1 MEKFYLE
8 IDEDFFTVIDRI
20 KRSRDNRI
28 VLIVPGGFSALRS
41 IINLR
46 ILKEESI
53 SLDKDVAIITSD
65 SLIKKLAQQV
75 NLTVAD
81 RIREDARQNEWEN
94 KRQREFDSK
103 FKQGK
108 KIISDIVRGPK
119 PERSA
124 PTRKAEQKF
133 EETTY
138 ESIEDFSAGEE
149 LRDLGDKEEQFDE
162 LFVKKRK
169 EEKKYEKEKEPEIYF
184 PEKEKISFK
193 FFTFKRLILLLIA
206 LLLVGGGFFLYF
218 VLPRAEIS
226 IKTKKEPVNF
236 ETEITAD
243 KNAGAVNKENGIIPA
258 QAFQIEV
265 EDSRTF
271 PSTGEKDVSEKARG
285 TITIYNQY
293 SSSEQTLVKTTRLR
307 SESGKI
313 FRLTDTVIIPGATI
327 EEGKIVPNSR
337 DVYVEADEAGEAYNI
352 SSSKFTIPG
361 LEGTP
366 KYIGF
371 YGESKSAMTGGAKGK
386 MKVATQGDIDGATQI
401 VSLELTNKAKEEF
414 IKKIPAELKL
424 LESSQIL
431 EVVEST
437 SSLKADQPGKEF
449 TIMVKARAW
458 GMAFKE
464 EDVIAIVEESIGSK
478 ISADK
483 FLIPVTIKITY
494 GKSKIDIN
502 QSKAIFSC
510 QVEAEAGWNIDEN
523 KLKNDLAGKNEID
536 VRQYLSSLAEVDV
549 ARVVF
554 WPFWVKKIPSNK
566 DKIKIIIEGKQ

>member
-1 MEKFYLE
+1 MG
-8 IDEDFFTVIDRI
+8 IDEDFFSVIDRV

-28 VLIVPGGFSALRS
+28 ILIVPSGFSALRS

-53 SLDKDVAIITSD
+53 SLSKDVAIITSD

-81 RIREDARQNEWEN
+81 RIKEDVRQGEWEN
-94 KRQREFDSK
+94 KRQKEFDSK
-103 FKQGK
+103 FRSGK
-108 KIISDIVRGPK
+108 KIISDIVRSP
-119 PERSA
+119 
-124 PTRKAEQKF
+124 KAERMTPIRKV
-133 EETTY
+133 EPEIKETIY
-138 ESIEDFSAGEE
+138 EPTEDSSAGEE
-149 LRDLGDKEEQFDE
+149 FRDLGDKEEQFDE
-162 LFVKKRK
+162 LFVKKGK
-169 EEKKYEKEKEPEIYF
+169 ENKKYEKEKEQEIYF
-184 PEKEKISFK
+184 SEKEKPSFK
-193 FFTFKRLILLLIA
+193 FFTFKRLIFLFIVSS
-206 LLLVGGGFFLYF
+206 LVGGGFFLYF
-218 VLPRAEIS
+218 VLPKAEIS
-226 IKTKKEPVNF
+226 IETKKEPVNF

-243 KNAGAVNKENGIIPA
+243 KGVGSVDKENGIIPA

-285 TITIYNQY
+285 KIIIYNQY

-307 SESGKI
+307 SENGKI

-337 DVYVEADEAGEAYNI
+337 EVYVEADEPGEAYNI
-352 SSSKFTIPG
+352 GPAKFTIPG

-366 KYIGF
+366 KYTGF
-371 YGESKSAMTGGAKGK
+371 YGESTSAMTGGAKGK

-401 VSLELTNKAKEEF
+401 VSLELKNKAEEEF

-431 EVVEST
+431 EIIEST

-449 TIMVKARAW
+449 TIKVKARAW

-464 EDVIAIVEESIGSK
+464 EDVIAVVKESIDSK

-483 FLIPVTIKITY
+483 FLIPTTIKLNY
-494 GKSKIDIN
+494 GKSKIDTN
-502 QSKAIFSC
+502 QSKATFSC

-549 ARVVF
+549 AKVVF

-566 DKIKIIIEGKQ
+566 NKIKITIEGKQ

>member
-8 IDEDFFTVIDRI
+8 TDEDFFTVIDRI

-28 VLIVPGGFSALRS
+28 VLIVPSGFSALRS

-81 RIREDARQNEWEN
+81 RIKEDVRQNEWEN
-94 KRQREFDSK
+94 KRQKEFDSK
-103 FKQGK
+103 FKSGK
-108 KIISDIVRGPK
+108 KIISDIVRSPK
-119 PERSA
+119 PKITA
-124 PTRKAEQKF
+124 PIRKAEPEF

-138 ESIEDFSAGEE
+138 EPVEDSSAGEE

-169 EEKKYEKEKEPEIYF
+169 ESKKYEKEKEPEIYF
-184 PEKEKISFK
+184 PEKEKPSFK
-193 FFTFKRLILLLIA
+193 FFTFKRSIFLFIVLLLI
-206 LLLVGGGFFLYF
+206 GGGFFLYF
-218 VLPRAEIS
+218 VLPKAEIS
-226 IKTKKEPVNF
+226 IETKKEPVNF

-243 KNAGAVNKENGIIPA
+243 KDVGSVDKENGIIPA
-258 QAFQIEV
+258 QVFQIEV
-265 EDSRTF
+265 EDTRTF

-307 SESGKI
+307 SESGKV

-352 SSSKFTIPG
+352 GPAKFTIPG

-366 KYIGF
+366 KYTGF
-371 YGESKSAMTGGAKGK
+371 YGESTSAMTGGAKGK

-401 VSLELTNKAKEEF
+401 VSLELKNKAEEEF

-424 LESSQIL
+424 LESSQVL
-431 EVVEST
+431 EIVEST

-449 TIMVKARAW
+449 TIKVKAKAW

-464 EDVIAIVEESIGSK
+464 EDVVAIVRESIDSK

-483 FLIPVTIKITY
+483 FLIPTTIKLTY
-494 GKSKIDIN
+494 GKSKIDAD
-502 QSKAIFSC
+502 QSRAVFSC

-566 DKIKIIIEGKQ
+566 DKITIIIEGKQ

>member
-1 MEKFYLE
+1 ME
-8 IDEDFFTVIDRI
+8 IDEDFFSVIDRV

-28 VLIVPGGFSALRS
+28 ILIVPSGFSALRS

-53 SLDKDVAIITSD
+53 SLSKDVAIITSD

-81 RIREDARQNEWEN
+81 RIKEDVKQGEWEN
-94 KRQREFDSK
+94 KRQKEFDSK
-103 FKQGK
+103 FRSGK
-108 KIISDIVRGPK
+108 KIISDIVRSP
-119 PERSA
+119 
-124 PTRKAEQKF
+124 KAERMAPIRKV
-133 EETTY
+133 EPEAKETIY
-138 ESIEDFSAGEE
+138 EPIEDSSAGEE
-149 LRDLGDKEEQFDE
+149 FRDLGDKEEQFDE
-162 LFVKKRK
+162 LFVKKGK
-169 EEKKYEKEKEPEIYF
+169 ENKKYEEEKEKKQEIYF
-184 PEKEKISFK
+184 SEKEKPSLK
-193 FFTFKRLILLLIA
+193 FFTFKRLIFLFIVS
-206 LLLVGGGFFLYF
+206 LLVGGGFFLYF
-218 VLPRAEIS
+218 VLPKAEIS
-226 IKTKKEPVNF
+226 IETKKEPVNF

-243 KNAGAVNKENGIIPA
+243 KDVGSVDKENGIIPA

-285 TITIYNQY
+285 KITIYNQY

-337 DVYVEADEAGEAYNI
+337 EVYVEADEPGEAYNI
-352 SSSKFTIPG
+352 GPAKFTIPG

-366 KYIGF
+366 KYTGF
-371 YGESKSAMTGGAKGK
+371 YGESTSAMTGGAKGK

-401 VSLELTNKAKEEF
+401 VSLELKNKAEEEF
-414 IKKIPAELKL
+414 IKKIPKELKL
-424 LESSQIL
+424 LESSQAL
-431 EVVEST
+431 EIIESI
-437 SSLKADQPGKEF
+437 SSLKADQSGKEF
-449 TIMVKARAW
+449 TIKVKARAW

-464 EDVIAIVEESIGSK
+464 EDVIAVVRESIDSK

-483 FLIPVTIKITY
+483 FLIPATIRIDY
-494 GKSKIDIN
+494 GKSKIDTTK
-502 QSKAIFSC
+502 SKATFSC

-523 KLKNDLAGKNEID
+523 KLKNDLAGKSEID
-536 VRQYLSSLAEVDV
+536 VRQYLSSLTEVDV
-549 ARVVF
+549 AKVVF

-566 DKIKIIIEGKQ
+566 NKIKITIEGKQ

>member
-8 IDEDFFTVIDRI
+8 TDEDFFTVIDRI

-28 VLIVPGGFSALRS
+28 VLIVPSGFSALRS

-53 SLDKDVAIITSD
+53 SLNKDVAIITSD

-81 RIREDARQNEWEN
+81 RIKEDTRQNEWEN
-94 KRQREFDSK
+94 KRQREFDNK
-103 FKQGK
+103 FKPGK

-119 PERSA
+119 PERPA
-124 PTRKAEQKF
+124 PIRKVEPEI

-138 ESIEDFSAGEE
+138 EPIEDSSAGEE

-162 LFVKKRK
+162 LFMKKRK
-169 EEKKYEKEKEPEIYF
+169 ESKEYKKEKEPEIYF
-184 PEKEKISFK
+184 PEKEKPSFR
-193 FFTFKRLILLLIA
+193 FFTFKRLIFLFVVLLIIS
-206 LLLVGGGFFLYF
+206 GGFFLYF
-218 VLPRAEIS
+218 VLPKAEIS
-226 IKTKKEPVNF
+226 IETKKDSVNF

-243 KNAGAVNKENGIIPA
+243 KNVGSVDKENGIIPA
-258 QAFQIEV
+258 QVFQIEV
-265 EDSRTF
+265 EDTRTF

-285 TITIYNQY
+285 KITIYNQY

-307 SESGKI
+307 SESGKV

-327 EEGKIVPNSR
+327 EEGKIVPNNR
-337 DVYVEADEAGEAYNI
+337 EVYVEADEAGEAYNI
-352 SSSKFTIPG
+352 GSSKFTIPG

-366 KYIGF
+366 KYTGF
-371 YGESKSAMTGGAKGK
+371 YGESTSAMTGGAKGK

-401 VSLELTNKAKEEF
+401 VSLELKSKAEEEF

-424 LESSQIL
+424 LESSQVL
-431 EVVEST
+431 EIVEST

-449 TIMVKARAW
+449 IIKVKAKAW

-464 EDVIAIVEESIGSK
+464 EDVIAVVKENIGNK
-478 ISADK
+478 VSADK
-483 FLIPVTIKITY
+483 FLIPTTIKLNY
-494 GKSKIDIN
+494 GKSKIDAS
-502 QSKAIFSC
+502 QSRAIFSC

-536 VRQYLSSLAEVDV
+536 VRQYLSSLAEVEV